1 MNTAKGVV
9 GLIGFKNGS
18 ITYARTQK
26 ENGENAIFKIL
37 AIQKGFFA
45 LENKSPSKNNINIRP
60 VEVLMRH
67 LKANDETK
75 KNNFP
80 KSAQILSL
88 FLMFFVVGC
97 NKEEA
102 LTLPENESDI
112 KLRIHGSNTIG
123 AHLMPTMVNA
133 WLENLGATDIS
144 IDTLTNQ
151 VEKIISGDVDGN
163 SIKVEI
169 FSYGSSTGFSDL
181 A

>member
-80 KSAQILSL
+80 KSCTNP
-88 FLMFFVVGC
+88 F
-97 NKEEA
+97 
-102 LTLPENESDI
+102 
-112 KLRIHGSNTIG
+112 TIFNVFCG
-123 AHLMPTMVNA
+123 RL
-133 WLENLGATDIS
+133 
-144 IDTLTNQ
+144 Q
-151 VEKIISGDVDGN
+151 
-163 SIKVEI
+163 
-169 FSYGSSTGFSDL
+169 
-181 A
+181 